1 MDGIIN
7 IYKQKGYTSHDVV
20 AVVRKTLNTS
30 KVGHTGTLDPEA
42 QGVLPICIGKAT
54 KIAEYL
60 TSQTKRYEAEVTLG
74 VTTTTEDHTGEIVQT
89 NEVIFDQQAIE
100 LAVNAFKGEYL
111 QTPPM
116 YSAIKVDGRR
126 LYELAREG
134 KTVERKSRLITIFDI
149 NILEYMPPN
158 KIKIDV
164 ICSKGTYIRTLCVDI
179 GQKLGCGAHMSA
191 LLRTQSGRFL
201 IKDSITLDQLKDYK
215 ENNKI
220 DGLLLNIDEALCDF
234 SKLATKKSCIKAL
247 YNGNI
252 IFENGIVQDIYSLEV
267 GQQVLVYDYE
277 DKFVGIY
284 KICVDDEK
292 RFIKPVKMLIEL

>member
-1 MDGIIN
+1 LDGIIN

-20 AVVRKTLNTS
+20 AVVRKTLNYA

-42 QGVLPICIGKAT
+42 EGVLPICIGKAT

-60 TSQTKRYEAEVTLG
+60 TCETKRYEAEVTLG
-74 VTTTTEDHTGEIVQT
+74 ITTTTEDHTGEIVEQ
-89 NEVIFDQQAIE
+89 NDVNFDTESIQK
-100 LAVNAFKGEYL
+100 AVASFIGDYL

-116 YSAIKVDGRR
+116 YSAIKVGGKK

-134 KTVERKSRLITIFDI
+134 KTVERKSRKITIFDI
-149 NILEYMPPN
+149 HILEYLPPN

-191 LLRTQSGRFL
+191 LLRTQSGKFL
-201 IKDSITLDQLKDYK
+201 LKDSITLDQLKSYRQD
-215 ENNKI
+215 NKLEDI
-220 DGLLLNIDEALCDF
+220 LLSMDKALSDF
-234 SKLATKKSCIKAL
+234 PKIVTRESCLKAL

-252 IFENGIVQDIYSLEV
+252 IYAGSIAQSPDDLTI
-267 GQQVLVYDYE
+267 GQQVLVYDYVN
-277 DKFVGIY
+277 KFVGIY
-284 KICVDDEK
+284 KVFRDDENK
-292 RFIKPVKMLIEL
+292 VFIKPVKLLI